1 MSQNKHLSTK
11 ILFSSPIETI
21 WRAYK
26 VTYGNHF
33 DKPQDEEGMTDF
45 IIKWVNK
52 GHVSPLKHSL
62 LQVACHSPIFIAR
75 QLAKHQIGM
84 EWNEISRRYTN
95 KNIEVHCP
103 ERGRFDKLVNL
114 CIKAYDEAIADG
126 LPLEQARAILPQGTI
141 THWLWTGSFMAWSNM
156 VWQREAKHSQVDVQ
170 QFASKFLSELKSHN
184 VNMYNII
191 RTCADVT
198 RIKLK

>member
-1 MSQNKHLSTK
+1 MKNEKHLATK

-33 DKPQDEEGMTDF
+33 DDADNEKNMTDF

-95 KNIEVHCP
+95 KGIDVHCP
-103 ERGRFDKLVNL
+103 DGGNFEELISL
-114 CIKAYDEAIADG
+114 CIKTYDKAIEDG
-126 LPLEQARAILPQGTI
+126 LPLEQARAILPQGAI
-141 THWLWTGSFMAWSNM
+141 TQWLWTGSFMAWANM
-156 VWQREAKHSQVDVQ
+156 VWQREAKHSQIDVQ
-170 QFASKFLSELKSHN
+170 QFACCFLSELKSHN
-184 VNMYNII
+184 ANMYTII
-191 RTCADVT
+191 RACADVI
-198 RIKLK
+198 RLK